1 MEDWFL
7 KSIALKIKIIMKQKH
22 RDVWP
27 HKQRRSET
35 CQQPPHYIHYTF
47 FFCLNLIHM
56 DTYKYEIYCYD
67 YTFYLWI

>member
-35 CQQPPHYIHYTF
+35 CQQPPHYIPYTF
-47 FFCLNLIHM
+47 FFVL
-56 DTYKYEIYCYD
+56 T
-67 YTFYLWI
+67 